1 MKNLSVL
8 GSTGSIGESTLDV
21 VERFPDRFRVVALAS
36 AGTKPARLAEQARRT
51 GARLVA
57 VADEERART
66 LRPLVDPGV
75 EVHWGGEG
83 LVRVA
88 EAEEADLVVSAIVGA
103 AGLLPTY
110 AALVAGKDVALA
122 NKESLVVGGE
132 LVLSAARASGARLLP
147 VDSEHSALFQVLDG
161 RDGAQVRRLILTA
174 SGGPFRGYGR
184 SALETVSVAQ
194 TLDHPNW
201 AMGPKIT
208 VDSATL
214 MNKGL
219 EVIEAYWLFGLPAE
233 AIEVTVH
240 PQSVVHSM
248 VEFVDGSVLAQLG
261 VPDMRGPISYALNYP
276 DRLPMPDLG
285 LRLWEMEALTFEPPD
300 RSAFPCLD
308 LAYRAL
314 ELGGTAPAVLSGAN
328 EVAVEAFLEGRVSF
342 LQIPELVSA
351 SLEALPAAPLQTV
364 HAALEAD
371 RQARIYAR
379 NWVTTHGRGD

>member
-1 MKNLSVL
+1 MKTLSVL

-21 VERFPDRFRVVALAS
+21 VARFPEKFRVAALAA
-36 AGTKPARLAEQARRT
+36 AGTNPARLAEQAAQT

-57 VADEERART
+57 VADEDRAAV
-66 LRPLVDPGV
+66 LRPLLSSHV
-75 EVHWGGEG
+75 EVFWGAEG
-83 LVRVA
+83 LVKAAEVA
-88 EAEEADLVVSAIVGA
+88 EADMVVSAIVGA
-103 AGLLPTY
+103 AGLVPTY

-132 LVLSAARASGARLLP
+132 LVLQAARDSGARLLP

-161 RDGAQVRRLILTA
+161 RDSEQVRRLILTA
-174 SGGPFRGYGR
+174 SGGPFRGRRRADLAG
-184 SALETVSVAQ
+184 VSVEQ
-194 TLDHPNW
+194 TLAHPNW
-201 AMGPKIT
+201 SMGPKIT

-219 EVIEAYWLFGLPAE
+219 EVIEAYWLFGLPAS

-276 DRLPMPDLG
+276 TRLPMPDLG
-285 LRLWEMEALTFEPPD
+285 LKLWELEGLTFEPPD
-300 RSAFPCLD
+300 RDAFPCLD
-308 LAYRAL
+308 LALRAL

-328 EVAVEAFLEGRVSF
+328 EVAVEAFLGRQLSF
-342 LQIPELVSA
+342 LQIPELVA
-351 SLEALPAAPLQTV
+351 AAIEAQPVTPLDTV
-364 HAALEAD
+364 HTALEAD
-371 RQARIYAR
+371 LAARRFAR
-379 NWVTTHGRGD
+379 DWVAARGRGD